1 MLRTGVDKKAE
12 VMRKTGRS
20 SKGIRGGGGA
30 SLLAAMVLPVPGGP
44 RRGGGGGKTSAMRKA
59 RQHGRRYNWLDS
71 QGSRE
76 VRSHPLYAAS
86 AALISTPS
94 SGPDAASTC
103 DRRAGGEHNQYERQG
118 RPSQP
123 MVHDAA
129 WAGSENILVDIK
141 H

>member
-1 MLRTGVDKKAE
+1 
-12 VMRKTGRS
+12 MRKTGRI
-20 SKGIRGGGGA
+20 SKGI
-30 SLLAAMVLPVPGGP
+30 
-44 RRGGGGGKTSAMRKA
+44 RGGGGGKTSAMRMA

-118 RPSQP
+118 RPLDFEHETSQP